1 MRQSHPLMLVILCYI
16 LTLCFCQACTDPN
29 CLTCPTVTVCTLC
42 NYGFALNSTTS
53 NCSQC
58 TASNQTIQNNFCYA
72 IPANC
77 QQYPINPNDNTTL
90 ICIQCNANYAFNS
103 STNTSCTLCNNA
115 SVTVYN
121 NTCYNSTPNCALY
134 QMSSTPGTLVCALC
148 NTYYAFNYSANSSCI
163 FCNSTNLVILNNI
176 CYTAPPNCVYQIS
189 STNSSILICTQCYAS
204 YAFNYSANNSCII
217 CNDTSQT
224 IQNGTCYNSTPNC
237 ALYQMSSTP
246 GTLVC
251 TQCNAHYAFNYSAPT
266 SCIKCDDASAT
277 IQNNTCYNSTLNC
290 ALY

>member
-134 QMSSTPGTLVCALC
+134 QMSSTPGTLVC
-148 NTYYAFNYSANSSCI
+148 
-163 FCNSTNLVILNNI
+163 
-176 CYTAPPNCVYQIS
+176 
-189 STNSSILICTQCYAS
+189 
-204 YAFNYSANNSCII
+204 
-217 CNDTSQT
+217 
-224 IQNGTCYNSTPNC
+224 
-237 ALYQMSSTP
+237 
-246 GTLVC
+246 